1 MARGMSTETYELL
14 APAKINLY
22 LEVLGRRDNGYHDIR
37 SVLVPISLYDRITI
51 EETKGPISTK
61 IKKTSAIGA
70 EQLNL
75 ARAGDNLATKAA
87 ALLKRETGCPNGAQI
102 YLEKNIPVGGGLGGG
117 SSDAAVVLKA
127 LNELWN
133 TGVSLEK
140 LKEMGARL
148 GCDVPALVQGGAVCM
163 EGLGEK
169 VTPIPV
175 VNGKDGWWL
184 AVVNP
189 GFSVSTRDVYSRY
202 RSSLTCEE
210 SAFNNI
216 RFALKD
222 GNLEKVA
229 RFLFNSLEETVF
241 RKYPLIEILAEALK
255 KAGATGVLLSGS
267 GSSVFGLARDKQH
280 AQSIIDH
287 VQKELGSPVWSAIVR
302 MLPDGVM
309 VAHGPLEA

>member
-1 MARGMSTETYELL
+1 MAHGMSTESYELL

-37 SVLVPISLYDRITI
+37 SVLVPISLYDRITV
-51 EETKGPISTK
+51 EKTSGPI
-61 IKKTSAIGA
+61 KTTIETTGAIDP
-70 EQLNL
+70 EQLHL

-87 ALLKRETGCPNGAQI
+87 VVLKRETGCSNGAQI
-102 YLEKNIPVGGGLGGG
+102 HMEKNIPVGGGLGGG

-127 LNELWN
+127 LNKLWN
-133 TGVSLEK
+133 TGLSLEK
-140 LKEMGARL
+140 LKEIGAQL

-175 VNGKDGWWL
+175 ANGNGGWWL

-189 GFSVSTRDVYSRY
+189 GFGVSTRDVYSRY
-202 RSSLTCEE
+202 RSSLTCGE

-216 RFALKD
+216 KFALKD
-222 GNLEKVA
+222 GNLDGAAKC
-229 RFLFNSLEETVF
+229 LFNSLEETVF

-255 KAGATGVLLSGS
+255 KAGSTGVLLCGS

-280 AQSIIDH
+280 AQGIVDH
-287 VQKELGSPVWSAIVR
+287 VQKEFGSSVWSAIVR
-302 MLPDGVM
+302 TLPDGVM
-309 VAHGPLEA
+309 AAHGPLEA